1 MAIQTATFGRSEGG
15 LKTLKSNLQSQCS
28 SMKNKLRGKEYKELI
43 SVINANWAGADATDW
58 KNDLSA
64 KISEVEKA
72 LRSLSTKSQGLLDS
86 DLASFKSFQ
95 AKNVK

>member
-43 SVINANWAGADATDW
+43 SVINANWAGDDATDW
-58 KNDLSA
+58 KNDIKA